1 MGGVAAAARA
11 QGVGFLVLD
20 TGLDNPIG
28 QRLYFRYSMLPA
40 ALRFSKPSM

>member
-28 QRLYFRYSMLPA
+28 QRFYFRYSMLPA